1 LLAGRWLDESDDSAG
16 QDTVLVSEQLA
27 RICWPGQSALGKR
40 LWLGGTVGNSNAPC
54 KIIAGVVKDI
64 REWSFTRDPQP
75 ALYEPISRPATLFGG
90 NTRPDFWVRTRLDTA
105 SFAAAV
111 REQVKLIMPKTT
123 EPHISWVAADLYATT
138 SAQRLYATLLAAL
151 AALGL
156 VLASLGIYGLL
167 SYTVGERTREL
178 ALRMALGAERAD
190 VTRLVIW
197 HGLRLMMTGAVVG
210 TLIAAGVTRVL
221 RSQLFGIG
229 PGDPLA
235 WGIAAGMLVAGGL
248 WAAYLPAR
256 RAAAIDPM
264 LALRCE

>member
-1 LLAGRWLDESDDSAG
+1 
-16 QDTVLVSEQLA
+16 
-27 RICWPGQSALGKR
+27 
-40 LWLGGTVGNSNAPC
+40 
-54 KIIAGVVKDI
+54 
-64 REWSFTRDPQP
+64 
-75 ALYEPISRPATLFGG
+75 
-90 NTRPDFWVRTRLDTA
+90 
-105 SFAAAV
+105 
-111 REQVKLIMPKTT
+111 
-123 EPHISWVAADLYATT
+123 
-138 SAQRLYATLLAAL
+138 LLAAL